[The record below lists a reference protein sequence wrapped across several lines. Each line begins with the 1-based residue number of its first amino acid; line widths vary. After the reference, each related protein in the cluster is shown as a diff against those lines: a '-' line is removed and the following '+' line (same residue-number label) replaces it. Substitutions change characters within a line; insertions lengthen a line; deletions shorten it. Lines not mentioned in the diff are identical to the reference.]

1 LDAVVARGDRISVIG
16 VNGAGK
22 TTLLRMIAGEL
33 PPDAGTIALGHNV
46 SMAYFA
52 QHHTELLDRDNTVL
66 DEIWGLVPKQQQS
79 WVRGILGAFLF
90 SGDDVDKKIAVLS
103 GGGRARGS
111 PARLLVVPSNP
122 VLLERPPNPP
132 DLHSAER
139 RGGAPQDQRGAPPLL
154 LLQQKSQH

>member
-103 GGGRARGS
+103 GGGGARVAL
-111 PARLLVVPSNP
+111 ARLLGGPSG
-122 VLLERPPNPP
+122 LLIIGEPTNHL
-132 DLHSAER
+132 DL
-139 RGGAPQDQRGAPPLL
+139 APSQRLEDD
-154 LLQQKSQH
+154 HRE